1 MRKDLP
7 PLFFVWVLPLLLST
21 VSPSHAYTFFVEE
34 TPPQTLR
41 VSYWPYQQGP
51 VPFWVDADPFVLEE
65 LRFSSL
71 VQLAFQYWTQASG
84 TALRVQLHTLPL
96 DIDASNIAQS
106 SRIDDQRPDILLE
119 HDGKILESL
128 GLDAEYVLGIGVPI
142 VEQNQQGA
150 LTGPFGGKI
159 VDALVLI
166 NTARLPK
173 AARLQRLLIHEIGH
187 ALGIGHTNVVHLPNA
202 EKLPAMF
209 FDTGVQ
215 QSLPSP
221 HADDIAAI
229 SSLYPNPDYEQ
240 HYGAIEGQVQRADR
254 TPVFGAVVIA
264 EPTDGSAPIAA
275 WSDPDGRFGLYG
287 LPPNTYTLHT
297 RALSGDRFLF
307 SMDPALHVGGIYK
320 KATRSFCPESY
331 NDLPFLQ
338 CRIQPTQSTPLTVRA
353 GQRQTGL
360 IIREDQGNP
369 SPALL
374 CRLGASP
381 QLPEHPA
388 RFPPEVPNQ
397 GLRNTICPPDEPPQ
411 ENLASDASEPFA
423 AERAEPPPEM
433 SSLEAPDQKPELT
446 DISGCRCGASPSWP
460 SSWLALLLLLALR
473 SRRRGRNIR
482 NISRWSAF
490 VLCLFLP
497 SVPWALTVR
506 KPSFTMM
513 AQRAQTVVRARAIA
527 QNTLP
532 SQPLPLL
539 RTTFSLVE
547 CLKGPCPQTFSLSL
561 PAPRYGR
568 YRLFTS
574 GIPRFS
580 LAQEYILFVRPNHRQ
595 KPILVGLSFG
605 VFDVQPDPQQH
616 LRSRGCFFAP
626 LPLATF
632 RRLLDRALHPRSRA
646 TSQPT
651 PRSLPTSRPRSH
663 PTPPMLRTHH
673 TTTPTIC
680 PLRAHAP
687 TRSQSPLRDFGLSAI
702 CAPTFPQDRGP
713 PLQCFTKTLDILR
726 VVEESNGHPQRR
738 RIRRNRAQ
746 DHPLFF

>member
-1 MRKDLP
+1 LG
-7 PLFFVWVLPLLLST
+7 VVNS
-21 VSPSHAYTFFVEE
+21 SHAYTFFVEE
-34 TPPQTLR
+34 TPSKR
-41 VSYWPYQQGP
+41 HHVSYWPYQQGP
-51 VPFWVDADPFVLEE
+51 IPFWIDSDPFTLEE
-65 LRFSSL
+65 QRFSSL
-71 VQLAFQYWTQASG
+71 VQIAFQYWTRASG
-84 TALRVQLHTLPL
+84 TALRVQINTLPI
-96 DIDASNIAQS
+96 DINATNIAQS

-215 QSLPSP
+215 QSLPTP
-221 HADDIAAI
+221 HADDMAAI

-240 HYGAIEGQVQRADR
+240 HYGAIEGEVQRADR

-338 CRIQPTQSTPLTVRA
+338 CRIQPTQSTPVTVRA

-374 CRLGASP
+374 CRIGASP

-388 RFPPEVPNQ
+388 QFPPEVPNQ
-397 GLRNTICPPDEPPQ
+397 GLRNTICPPDEPTQ
-411 ENLASDASEPFA
+411 ENLAVDASEPSTT
-423 AERAEPPPEM
+423 EKTEPSPEA
-433 SSLEAPDQKPELT
+433 STIETHDQHPDLT
-446 DISGCRCGASPSWP
+446 EISGCRCSSGPQAPSL
-460 SSWLALLLLLALR
+460 WLALLLFILLALR
-473 SRRRGRNIR
+473 SRRFMLLALRSRRCYRDIR
-482 NISRWSAF
+482 KTSVWSAF

-497 SVPWALTVR
+497 SASSALTVR
-506 KPSFTMM
+506 KPPFTTM
-513 AQRAQTVVRARAIA
+513 AQRAQVIVRARAIA

-547 CLKGPCPQTFSLSL
+547 CLKGPCAQTFSLSL

-595 KPILVGLSFG
+595 RPILVGLSFG

-616 LRSRGCFFAP
+616 LRSRGSFFAP
-626 LPLATF
+626 LPLTTF
-632 RRLLDRALHPRSRA
+632 RRLLDRALHPRSPA
-646 TSQPT
+646 TSRPT
-651 PRSLPTSRPRSH
+651 SRSLPTSRPRS
-663 PTPPMLRTHH
+663 PSTPPMLRTHH
-673 TTTPTIC
+673 TTPIIRD
-680 PLRAHAP
+680 LRAHFPA
-687 TRSQSPLRDFGLSAI
+687 RSRPLAAIPRLSAF
-702 CAPTFPQDRGP
+702 CASTFPQDRGIS
-713 PLQCFTKTLDILR
+713 L
-726 VVEESNGHPQRR
+726 
-738 RIRRNRAQ
+738 
-746 DHPLFF
+746 